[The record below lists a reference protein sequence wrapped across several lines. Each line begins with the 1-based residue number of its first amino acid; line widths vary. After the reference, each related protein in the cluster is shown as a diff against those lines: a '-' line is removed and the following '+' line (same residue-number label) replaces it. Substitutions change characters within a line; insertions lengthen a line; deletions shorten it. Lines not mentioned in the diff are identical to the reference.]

1 MPEFTAECEQLIRES
16 HDSIR
21 RLEDALLGVNGQGG
35 ILRRVENLEL
45 NYAKL
50 NRNFW
55 ILIALLIGSG
65 VISLGVV
72 GIFGKL

>member
-1 MPEFTAECEQLIRES
+1 MGEFTPELEKIIRES

-35 ILRRVENLEL
+35 IMRRVEYLESH
-45 NYAKL
+45 YAKL

-55 ILIALLIGSG
+55 ILVSLLIGSG
-65 VISLGVV
+65 ILAGGIV
-72 GIFGKL
+72 GLLR